1 MTDYLIDGEILGDI
15 ADAIREKTNTT
26 NTITPENM
34 ASEIASISNSSS
46 VSLIGTWT
54 VIDEPEI
61 PTTEMPLS
69 FTSNGENFISIGF
82 SYTGSSS
89 WNIRT
94 LTYGRANGDY
104 VGVYTD
110 NPSGNYGISHG
121 WSDEAYKTI
130 AVTEE
135 PTDAN
140 AIAWLGA
147 NTDAPKIDTP
157 SKPCFEM
164 PQIRFTSATGS
175 TDNDTTPNL
184 FVDAE
189 NPLKLTVEIVGGGA
203 LQVGDQL
210 QVCYRKRFNGS
221 MANGFKRKYKLQR
234 FAEYV
239 VTEEDLDKQYLTVSV
254 VCEYGSVDK
263 MLHHAYRGLFH
274 DGKAGE
280 IAPLYLRIRRPKGGM
295 QSNDS
300 GQTVDAEFSNIVTIW
315 KHSIRSIQTIRIQ

>member
-1 MTDYLIDGEILGDI
+1 MSDYLIDGEILGDI

-110 NPSGNYGISHG
+110 NPSGDYGITHG
-121 WSDEAYKTI
+121 WGSEAHKTI
-130 AVTEE
+130 TVTEE

-164 PQIRFTSATGS
+164 PQIRFAGAIYSAGADKVVS
-175 TDNDTTPNL
+175 ADS
-184 FVDAE
+184 
-189 NPLKLTVEIVGGGA
+189 PLTLSVEIVGGGS
-203 LQVGDQL
+203 LQEGDML
-210 QVCYRKRFNGS
+210 QICGKRTYKYNGGQIKKQKLRQQITRDITYEDIGKRFLNISTNETIHGWL
-221 MANGFKRKYKLQR
+221 FKNDRNRL
-234 FAEYV
+234 A
-239 VTEEDLDKQYLTVSV
+239 DKFDTQS
-254 VCEYGSVDK
+254 
-263 MLHHAYRGLFH
+263 AF
-274 DGKAGE
+274 
-280 IAPLYLRIRRPKGGM
+280 YLRIKRVTKYNSDGEEC
-295 QSNDS
+295 
-300 GQTVDAEFSNIVTIW
+300 DAIFSNIVTVW
-315 KHSIRSIQTIRIQ
+315 KTYNLNTGEVNIK